1 MRLPM
6 SPTDSMFLLGETREH
21 PMHVGGLVMFEP
33 PERHTASDLRQMF
46 VDAIGRSEDEDV
58 APLWRKR
65 AVRSLTTF
73 GQWAWED
80 DPAFDL
86 DYHVRFNALP
96 RPGSTTELRELVSR
110 LHAPLL
116 DRSRPLWEMHLI
128 EGLDDGRYGLYM
140 KMHHA
145 LADGVGAMR
154 LLRRAL
160 STDPH
165 ETDMP
170 APWAA
175 PDSSDP
181 KRSVVGA
188 AIELPST
195 AVRAARGV
203 ISEAFGLVPAIV
215 GTVDRALH
223 DRGGSLS
230 LAAPQTILNVPIA
243 GSRRF
248 AARAW
253 PLERLRSVATASEST
268 INDVVLAM
276 CSGALRTFLA
286 EQDSLPD
293 ESLVAMVPVA
303 LRNDKNTG
311 NDLGVLMCS
320 LGTDR
325 PEAAERLSGVRASM
339 AAGKKSMSGMST
351 LSRLAASAVGMAPLA
366 VGVLTGNRVLSRPA
380 FNVIISNVPGPDTP
394 LYWNGARVDAVYPL
408 SVPLDGQ
415 ALNITC
421 TSTDDRIAF
430 GLTACR
436 RTVPD
441 LGRLLDHLDAEL
453 VALEHAVGIPVAGN
467 ITDVE
472 TGHDRVRQV
481 QQFGSRTTRSASRD
495 STRAR

>member
-33 PERHTASDLRQMF
+33 PEGRTASDLREMF
-46 VDAIGRSEDEDV
+46 VDAIARSDGEDA

-65 AVRSLTTF
+65 AVRSPATF

-80 DPAFDL
+80 DPSFDL
-86 DYHVRFNALP
+86 EYHVRFTALP

-116 DRSRPLWEMHLI
+116 DRARALWEMYLI

-160 STDPH
+160 SSDPD
-165 ETDMP
+165 ETGMP
-170 APWAA
+170 APWAV
-175 PDSSDP
+175 PDTSDP
-181 KRSVVGA
+181 QRSVVGA
-188 AIELPST
+188 AIEMPST
-195 AVRAARGV
+195 AMRAARGV
-203 ISEAFGLVPAIV
+203 ISEALGLVPTII
-215 GTVDRALH
+215 GTVDRAMH

-253 PLERLRSVATASEST
+253 RLERLRMVAKASDST
-268 INDVVLAM
+268 LNDVVLAM
-276 CSGALRTFLA
+276 CSGALRAFLA
-286 EQDSLPD
+286 ERDSLPD

-303 LRNDKNTG
+303 LRNGKDSG

-325 PEAAERLSGVRASM
+325 PETAQRLAGVRTSM
-339 AAGKKSMSGMST
+339 SEGKKSMSGMST
-351 LSRLAASAVGMAPLA
+351 VSRLAASAVGVAPLA
-366 VGVLTGNRVLSRPA
+366 LGVLTGNRVLSRPG

-421 TSTDDRIAF
+421 TSTDGRIAF

-441 LGRLLDHLDAEL
+441 LGTLLDHLDAEL
-453 VALEHAVGIPVAGN
+453 VALEHAVGISPGVDVAEAG
-467 ITDVE
+467 
-472 TGHDRVRQV
+472 
-481 QQFGSRTTRSASRD
+481 F
-495 STRAR
+495 